1 MAHWQFPPYI
11 ILLTLS
17 TLILGALAVYA
28 WRLFRYKLFNN
39 EELEQ
44 RIEARAKELKAEII
58 ERQQIEAELQNSL
71 REMKIAYEQAV
82 IYARELIEEIAER
95 KQAQAEFKRSHGD
108 LVALNTIIT
117 MIGQSRELS
126 HILTTMLDLVLVIVE
141 ATAGYIQLLDDESGK
156 PYLVAQ
162 KGLAPETIQAIQA
175 AQSSCSPSLF
185 EQTDLRHVPQAKELS
200 EVIKRAGWH
209 PLIKI
214 PLKCKDAV
222 LGYMEILGRTSY
234 ELDSEQVKLLE
245 AIGQQVGIAI
255 ENERLTKRAAETR
268 VAQEL
273 DHLRSEL
280 ISNVS
285 HELRTPLGLIKA
297 ASTTLLRQDIEFDQ
311 EIRETLLRGID
322 EETDRLEHIVNN
334 LLDLSRLEQK
344 RLTLDRSTTDIGP
357 LIRNVIESMQPQIQP
372 KLQVEYNSPS
382 QPLMADVDAKHIE
395 QVLRNLLT
403 NAIKYSPD
411 GGTIAIEVGQNK
423 KELIVQFRDQGVGIP
438 AADLKKI
445 FERFYRVDNNIT
457 RDVSGAGLGL
467 AISRELVEAHG
478 GRIWVESEWGAGS
491 TFYFTLP
498 LETESGA

>member
-1 MAHWQFPPYI
+1 MAHWQFPNYI
-11 ILLTLS
+11 IFLTLS
-17 TLILGALAVYA
+17 ALILGALAVYA

-44 RIEARAKELKAEII
+44 RVEARAKELESEII

-71 REMKIAYEQAV
+71 KEMKIAYEQAI
-82 IYARELIEEIAER
+82 IYARELTEEITER
-95 KQAQAEFKRSHGD
+95 KQAQLELKRSHGD

-117 MIGQSRELS
+117 MVGQSRDLS
-126 HILTTMLDLVLVIVE
+126 HILTTMLDLVVVIVE
-141 ATAGYIQLLDDESGK
+141 AAGGYIQLLDEESGK

-162 KGLAPETIQAIQA
+162 KGLAPETIQAIEA
-175 AQSSCSPSLF
+175 IQSSCSLF
-185 EQTDLRHVPQAKELS
+185 LFKQSDLRHASQAKELS
-200 EVIKRAGWH
+200 EVIKRAGWY

-214 PLKCKDAV
+214 PLKCKDTV
-222 LGYMEILGRTSY
+222 LGCMEILGRTSY
-234 ELDSEQVKLLE
+234 ELDKEQVKLLE

-311 EIRETLLRGID
+311 EIRETLLHGID

-344 RLTLDRSTTDIGP
+344 RLTLDRSTTDIGQ
-357 LIRNVIESMQPQIQP
+357 LIRSVVESMQPQIQP
-372 KLQVEYNSPS
+372 DLQVEFDSPP
-382 QPLMADVDAKHIE
+382 QLLMANVDPKHVE

-411 GGTIAIEVGQNK
+411 GGTITIEVEQNK
-423 KELIVQFRDQGVGIP
+423 KELIVQFKDQGIGIP

-445 FERFYRVDNNIT
+445 FERFYRVDNDIT

-478 GRIWVESEWGAGS
+478 GRMWAESEWGTGS

-498 LETESGA
+498 TKEGIRD